1 MLSDIVTVRWPGADG
16 VWKTEVEKRL
26 AAVSQ
31 QLEVR
36 KDGQS
41 ADGLSAADPV
51 TLTIIAA
58 AIPATATILQSII
71 LAVVQV
77 RIAELGGRA
86 APHNANSGAR
96 ATSAAPHAEQ
106 VGETKVAKTINLVL
120 TGVKGASKIEVAPDG
135 QVPIEKLAEA
145 TSKIGPVQGIAVE

>member
-1 MLSDIVTVRWPGADG
+1 MLGDIVTVRWPDADG

-77 RIAELGGRA
+77 RIAELGGSA
-86 APHNANSGAR
+86 APHSANSGAH
-96 ATSAAPHAEQ
+96 ASSAAPHAEQ
-106 VGETKVAKTINLVL
+106 AGEAKVAKTINLVL
-120 TGVKGASKIEVAPDG
+120 TGVKGASKIEVAADG

>member
-1 MLSDIVTVRWPGADG
+1 MLGDIITVRWPDADG
-16 VWKTEVEKRL
+16 VWKNEVEKRL

-31 QLEVR
+31 HLEVR

-86 APHNANSGAR
+86 APHASNAGHSSA
-96 ATSAAPHAEQ
+96 AAPHAGQ
-106 VGETKVAKTINLVL
+106 PGEAKVAKTINLVL

>member
-1 MLSDIVTVRWPGADG
+1 MLGDIITVRWPDADG
-16 VWKTEVEKRL
+16 VWKNEVEKRL

-58 AIPATATILQSII
+58 AIPATAIP
-71 LAVVQV
+71 
-77 RIAELGGRA
+77 RA
-86 APHNANSGAR
+86 RHTLSHPR
-96 ATSAAPHAEQ
+96 SAAR
-106 VGETKVAKTINLVL
+106 VGRL
-120 TGVKGASKIEVAPDG
+120 S
-135 QVPIEKLAEA
+135 
-145 TSKIGPVQGIAVE
+145 

>member
-1 MLSDIVTVRWPGADG
+1 MLGDIVTVRWPDADG
-16 VWKTEVEKRL
+16 VWKTEIEKRL

-86 APHNANSGAR
+86 AQHSASGGAH
-96 ATSAAPHAEQ
+96 ASPTAPHAEQ
-106 VGETKVAKTINLVL
+106 PGEAKVAKTINLVL